1 MFNDDEDY
9 GFLTGGLGDLDGDG
23 RVDFVEYMNE
33 EDDFQRIMGSNNNDY
48 SVLDDDEDIEMLSEA
63 EELGIDPNDY
73 IDNDEFEVA
82 LIEASENAVWKEER
96 EDEALSYN
104 LDLDDFDTEE
114 EFDEAIEEVENKAQN
129 NESDDS
135 SLADDNV
142 KAAMGAYAVAFASM
156 KNKYGVSKSSQSN
169 PSTSESTT
177 SSTDSNLEKR
187 YYDREDRIYRIGD
200 AIYDNFKEV
209 SDNYEKYEC
218 EDFCSLIEKVY
229 SVNNEFGVEVWLWVL
244 NNFKGAL
251 VNQGVDEYDSQAWT
265 LTDCI
270 FGNLHS
276 IDNENNSD
284 FIFRYASKHPELE
297 EIIYH
302 LSYIDDF
309 NHTITNYIPYC
320 IENNFRDN
328 FVRVY
333 NGFITNKFRNE
344 KKLSKYSIL
353 EDLLSFC
360 QINGLQE
367 ADGWYYSFFEKEI
380 NSLNKPLKRDYLI
393 KLLNAEN
400 YGKRMFLKPNVDD
413 VTEVYKVGQHING
426 NLLNVADDESDIIAT
441 LKQLKNSLEVIME
454 EVKDISI
461 KIQVIESKLDTDD
474 N

>member
-33 EDDFQRIMGSNNNDY
+33 EDDFQRIMGGNDDDDY
-48 SVLDDDEDIEMLSEA
+48 SVLDDDEDIEMLTQA

-73 IDNDEFEVA
+73 IDNDELKQA
-82 LIEASENAVWKEER
+82 LEDYQQIIDSVDEYTVLFNNLQNEYNDEEY
-96 EDEALSYN
+96 S
-104 LDLDDFDTEE
+104 DFDDDT
-114 EFDEAIEEVENKAQN
+114 DED
-129 NESDDS
+129 ESDDTVYLPDGFDIS
-135 SLADDNV
+135 KLSLTI
-142 KAAMGAYAVAFASM
+142 GAETTLNYDGKPIDQVF
-156 KNKYGVSKSSQSN
+156 GVSEENENNSAPKNTPEKQQSTQ
-169 PSTSESTT
+169 SIER
-177 SSTDSNLEKR
+177 R
-187 YYDREDRIYRIGD
+187 YYDREDRKYRIGD

-209 SDNYEKYEC
+209 SDNYEKHEC
-218 EDFCSLIEKVY
+218 EDFSSIIEKVY
-229 SVNNEFGVEVWLWVL
+229 SVNNELGLKIWMWVL

-284 FIFRYASKHPELE
+284 FIFEYASKHPELE

-320 IENNFRDN
+320 IENDFRDN

-380 NSLNKPLKRDYLI
+380 NSLDKPLKRDYLI

-413 VTEVYKVGQHING
+413 VIEVSHEEPITKKCVETEFENK
-426 NLLNVADDESDIIAT
+426 ESLENT
-441 LKQLKNSLEVIME
+441 LEELKISLKNITE
-454 EVKDISI
+454 EVKVINFKI
-461 KIQVIESKLDTDD
+461 KEIEAKI
-474 N
+474 NNI

>member
-1 MFNDDEDY
+1 MR
-9 GFLTGGLGDLDGDG
+9 GFQFHN
-23 RVDFVEYMNE
+23 RKSV
-33 EDDFQRIMGSNNNDY
+33 QCNN
-48 SVLDDDEDIEMLSEA
+48 
-63 EELGIDPNDY
+63 ELGLKI
-73 IDNDEFEVA
+73 
-82 LIEASENAVWKEER
+82 
-96 EDEALSYN
+96 
-104 LDLDDFDTEE
+104 
-114 EFDEAIEEVENKAQN
+114 
-129 NESDDS
+129 
-135 SLADDNV
+135 
-142 KAAMGAYAVAFASM
+142 
-156 KNKYGVSKSSQSN
+156 
-169 PSTSESTT
+169 
-177 SSTDSNLEKR
+177 
-187 YYDREDRIYRIGD
+187 
-200 AIYDNFKEV
+200 
-209 SDNYEKYEC
+209 
-218 EDFCSLIEKVY
+218 
-229 SVNNEFGVEVWLWVL
+229 WLWVL

-284 FIFRYASKHPELE
+284 FIFEYASKHPELE

-320 IENNFRDN
+320 IENDFRDN

-380 NSLNKPLKRDYLI
+380 NSLNKPLKRDCLI

>member
-33 EDDFQRIMGSNNNDY
+33 EDDFQRIMGGNDDDDY
-48 SVLDDDEDIEMLSEA
+48 SVLDDDEDIEMLTQA
-63 EELGIDPNDY
+63 EELGIDPNDC
-73 IDNDEFEVA
+73 IDNDELKQA
-82 LIEASENAVWKEER
+82 LEDYQQIIDSVDEYTVLFNNLQNEYNDEEY
-96 EDEALSYN
+96 S
-104 LDLDDFDTEE
+104 DFDDDT
-114 EFDEAIEEVENKAQN
+114 DED
-129 NESDDS
+129 ESDDTVYLPDGFDIS
-135 SLADDNV
+135 KLSLTI
-142 KAAMGAYAVAFASM
+142 GAETTLNYDGKPIDQVF
-156 KNKYGVSKSSQSN
+156 GVSEENENNSAPKNSPEKPQSTQ
-169 PSTSESTT
+169 SIER
-177 SSTDSNLEKR
+177 R
-187 YYDREDRIYRIGD
+187 YYDREDRKYRIGD

-209 SDNYEKYEC
+209 SDNYEKHEC
-218 EDFCSLIEKVY
+218 EDFSSIIEKVY
-229 SVNNEFGVEVWLWVL
+229 SVSNELGLKIWLWVL

-284 FIFRYASKHPELE
+284 FIFEYASKHPEFE

-320 IENNFRDN
+320 IENDFRDN

-413 VTEVYKVGQHING
+413 VIEVYHEEPITKKSVETEFENK
-426 NLLNVADDESDIIAT
+426 ESLENT
-441 LKQLKNSLEVIME
+441 LKELKISLKNIIE
-454 EVKDISI
+454 EVKEINFKIKDIEA
-461 KIQVIESKLDTDD
+461 KINNI
-474 N
+474 

>member
-9 GFLTGGLGDLDGDG
+9 SFLTGGLGDLDGEG

-33 EDDFQRIMGSNNNDY
+33 EDDYQRIMHRDDDDDY
-48 SVLDDDEDIEMLSEA
+48 SVLDDDEDIETLSEA

-73 IDNDEFEVA
+73 FDNDEFEAV
-82 LIEASENAVWKEER
+82 LVEARENATWKEER

-114 EFDEAIEEVENKAQN
+114 EFDEAIEDLENKAQN
-129 NESDDS
+129 NEIDDS
-135 SLADDNV
+135 TFADDNV

-177 SSTDSNLEKR
+177 SSRDSSFERR

-209 SDNYEKYEC
+209 SDNYEKHEC
-218 EDFCSLIEKVY
+218 EDFSSIIEKVY
-229 SVNNEFGVEVWLWVL
+229 SVNNELGLKIWLWVL

-251 VNQGVDEYDSQAWT
+251 VNQGVDEYDSQAWS

-284 FIFRYASKHPELE
+284 FIFEYASKHPELE

-320 IENNFRDN
+320 IENDFRDN

-413 VTEVYKVGQHING
+413 VIEVYHEEPITKKSVETEFENK
-426 NLLNVADDESDIIAT
+426 ESLENT
-441 LKQLKNSLEVIME
+441 LKELKISLKNIIE
-454 EVKDISI
+454 EVKEINFKIKDIEA
-461 KIQVIESKLDTDD
+461 KINNI
-474 N
+474 